1 MIVLDCSYAL
11 ALVMPD
17 EVRPASV
24 STVIRE
30 RLAAPFIWPV
40 EIANAMRNAV
50 RRRRVLSHEVTS
62 LCAEVDELEVE
73 VVAPWHDVARRYFEV
88 ALTHDLTT
96 YDAMYLELAQMRHG
110 ALATRDAVLAEAAR
124 RVGIRVHV

>member
-1 MIVLDCSYAL
+1 MIILDCSYAL

-24 STVIRE
+24 HKVIRE

-50 RRRRVLSHEVTS
+50 RRRRVLSHEATALCGTDGFCVLTYLVTP
-62 LCAEVDELEVE
+62 
-73 VVAPWHDVARRYFEV
+73 VVR
-88 ALTHDLTT
+88 
-96 YDAMYLELAQMRHG
+96 
-110 ALATRDAVLAEAAR
+110 
-124 RVGIRVHV
+124 

>member
-1 MIVLDCSYAL
+1 MIILDCSYAL

-24 STVIRE
+24 HKVIRE

-50 RRRRVLSHEVTS
+50 SRRRVLSHEATA
-62 LCAEVDELEVE
+62 LCADVDEFEVE

-88 ALTHDLTT
+88 AQTHDLTT
-96 YDAMYLELAQMRHG
+96 YDAMYLELAQQRAG
-110 ALATRDAVLAEAAR
+110 DLATRDAALAEAAR